1 MILPEFRAT
10 GNGTHMRFMI
20 VDDAETPLRFL
31 KKFLAESGH
40 QVVGVARNG
49 KEAVEQFKELRPDI
63 VVMDMIMPKLNGLE
77 ALKLIRRED
86 PKAMVIMSCSLNSCD
101 AALESEQ
108 LGASYC
114 LSKPFD
120 PILLTRAIDSIREAA
135 TTGRRKA
142 GKTAKSQR
150 RTSRSA

>member
-1 MILPEFRAT
+1 
-10 GNGTHMRFMI
+10 MI

-31 KKFLAESGH
+31 KKFLAETGH
-40 QVVGVARNG
+40 LVVGVSRNG
-49 KEAVEQFKELRPDI
+49 KEAVEQYRELRPDI

-77 ALKLIRRED
+77 ALKLIRREN
-86 PKAMVIMSCSLNSCD
+86 PQAKVIMSCSLNSCD
-101 AALESEQ
+101 TALESEQ

-120 PILLTRAIDSIREAA
+120 PILLTKVIDCIQEGA
-135 TTGRRKA
+135 TPGRRTV
-142 GKTAKSQR
+142 GKTAKSHR